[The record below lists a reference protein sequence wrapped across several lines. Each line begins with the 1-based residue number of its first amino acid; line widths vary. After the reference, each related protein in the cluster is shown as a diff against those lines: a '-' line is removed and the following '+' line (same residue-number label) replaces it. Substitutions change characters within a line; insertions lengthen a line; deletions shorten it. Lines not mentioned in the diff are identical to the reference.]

1 MFSGE
6 FQHSIDAKGR
16 VIIPAKFREQLGE
29 KFIVTKGFDQSL
41 FVFSSQEWEKFYEKL
56 STLPMTDPNTRAFSR
71 RFLAGAVECEPDK
84 QGRVLIPPHLR
95 EYAQITSDVTITGN
109 GNKAEIWSTEVWNQ
123 YIEAIDA
130 DEIAAN
136 MGNLGIFI

>member
-6 FQHSIDAKGR
+6 FQHSLDAKGR

-29 KFIVTKGFDQSL
+29 KFIVTKGLDQSL
-41 FVFSSQEWEKFYEKL
+41 FVFSGSEWEKFYEKL
-56 STLPMTDPNTRAFSR
+56 STLPMNNPNTRAFSR

-84 QGRVLIPPHLR
+84 QGRVLLPPNLR
-95 EYAQITSDVTITGN
+95 EYAGITGDVTITGS

-123 YIEAIDA
+123 YVDGIDA
-130 DEIAAN
+130 DEIANN
-136 MGNLGIFI
+136 MGELGIFI

>member
-16 VIIPAKFREQLGE
+16 VIMPARFREQLGE
-29 KFIVTKGFDQSL
+29 KFMITKGFDQSL
-41 FVFSSQEWEKFYEKL
+41 FVFSGQEWEKFYEKL

-84 QGRVLIPPHLR
+84 QGRVLLPPHLR
-95 EYAQITSDVTITGN
+95 EYAQIANDVTITGN
-109 GNKAEIWSTEVWNQ
+109 GNKAEIWATEVWNQ
-123 YIEAIDA
+123 YIAAIDA